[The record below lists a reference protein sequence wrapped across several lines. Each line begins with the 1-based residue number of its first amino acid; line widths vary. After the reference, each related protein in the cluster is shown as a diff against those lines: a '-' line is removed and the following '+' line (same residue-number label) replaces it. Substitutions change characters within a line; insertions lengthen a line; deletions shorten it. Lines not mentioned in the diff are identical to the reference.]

1 MSLGKYF
8 TIEEMTRSDAAE
20 RLKIANT
27 YTQAEYNNLKALV
40 ENILD
45 PLRTKVGK
53 SITINSGFRNE
64 QVNRAVG
71 GAATSQH
78 RFGQAADLVIEG
90 MTTREIVN
98 LIVDM
103 KLPYDQLIEEF
114 GSWVH
119 VSFSTRNR
127 REVLQAKKV
136 NGKTVYSPYKR

>member
-1 MSLGKYF
+1 MSLGKHF

-20 RLKIANT
+20 QLKIANT

-45 PLRTKVGK
+45 PLRIKVGK
-53 SITINSGFRNE
+53 PITINSGFRNE
-64 QVNRAVG
+64 RVNRAVG

-78 RFGQAADLVIEG
+78 RFGQAADLVIKG

-98 LIVDM
+98 LIIDM

-119 VSFSTRNR
+119 VSFSPRNR

>member
-27 YTQAEYNNLKALV
+27 YTQVEYNNLKALV
-40 ENILD
+40 GNILD
-45 PLRTKVGK
+45 PLRIKVGK

>member
-53 SITINSGFRNE
+53 PITINSGFRNE

>member
-8 TIEEMTRSDAAE
+8 TIEEMTHSDAAK

-71 GAATSQH
+71 GAAISQH

-90 MTTREIVN
+90 MSTREIVN

>member
-8 TIEEMTRSDAAE
+8 TIKEMTRSDAAE